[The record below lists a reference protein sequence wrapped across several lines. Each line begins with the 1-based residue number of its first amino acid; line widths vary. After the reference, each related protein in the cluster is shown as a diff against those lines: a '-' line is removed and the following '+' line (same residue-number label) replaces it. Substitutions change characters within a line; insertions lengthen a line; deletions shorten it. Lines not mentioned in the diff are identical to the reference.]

1 MQMKSINCIF
11 VVALALLGCD
21 TRETVL
27 DRVVDIPD
35 EIVLEIPDVPPLC
48 GQLGFEGMYIEVNG
62 TLLYVE
68 REGSGI
74 PVVLLHGGP
83 GATHHYFHPHFSRA
97 AEFAEVIYYDQR
109 GCGLSGYDRG
119 DKGYSVA
126 QAADDL
132 EALRETLGYDRWVV
146 AGHSYGGLLAQV
158 YTHRY
163 PGSVSGLV
171 LICSAVSFSV
181 YADLQETRQYDYL
194 TYEERL
200 AINQIAAADSLSL
213 AQRLFNRHLA
223 GDWKRQSFYRP
234 TVEELARMALYEY
247 VHDPEFRSE
256 VLRDFWRFE
265 PDGTIEEFSIPVLV
279 VEGEWDLSWSAEK
292 PAALRAQ
299 YPSCRFMMLADAGHS
314 PFADRPDEFMQ
325 ALREFCGSL

>member
-1 MQMKSINCIF
+1 MQMKTAICLFIAIL
-11 VVALALLGCD
+11 VLTGCG

-35 EIVLEIPDVPPLC
+35 GVVLEIPDVPSLC
-48 GQLGFEGMYIEVNG
+48 DQMGFEGRYIEVNG
-62 TLLYVE
+62 THLYVE

-119 DKGYSVA
+119 GKGYSVG

-132 EALRETLGYDRWVV
+132 EALRVALGHETWVI

-158 YTHRY
+158 YAHRY

-171 LICSAVSFSV
+171 LICSAICISLYDELEGS
-181 YADLQETRQYDYL
+181 RQFDYL
-194 TYEERL
+194 TLEERL
-200 AINQIAAADSLSL
+200 LINRIAEADSLNP

-223 GDWKRQSFYRP
+223 GDWKRQSFFRP
-234 TVEELARMALYEY
+234 AEEDLARMVLYEW
-247 VHDPEFRSE
+247 VQDPIFRSE

-279 VEGEWDLSWSAEK
+279 VEAEWDLTWSAEK
-292 PAALRAQ
+292 AFLLRDQ
-299 YPSCRFMMLADAGHS
+299 YPSCSFVMIPDAGHS

-325 ALREFCGSL
+325 ALREFCDSL